1 MPDIIEPNSTQSIID
16 EQGNMTQT
24 FRTWTQDMTKL
35 DLIVGT
41 GSPEGVVEGLVG
53 QEYMDQAA
61 ITGSFMYRKRDS
73 DIAGDN
79 KKGWLLY

>member
-1 MPDIIEPNSTQSIID
+1 MPDIIQPNSNQPILD

-24 FRTWTQDMTKL
+24 FRTWTQAMTKL

-61 ITGSFMYRKRDS
+61 TTGSFMYRKRDS
-73 DIAGDN
+73 DITGDN